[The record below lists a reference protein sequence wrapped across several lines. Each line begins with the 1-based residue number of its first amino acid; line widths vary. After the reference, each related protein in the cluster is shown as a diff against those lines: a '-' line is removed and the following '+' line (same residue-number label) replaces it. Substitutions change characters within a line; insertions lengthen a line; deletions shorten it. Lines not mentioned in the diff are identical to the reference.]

1 MIKLNVYAPAN
12 NLPPPPKKNL
22 NSPSEINFSRIS
34 QAKIVGLSLLYD
46 SIFATTSG
54 VATLGFDPPIMPG
67 TRPAWAGTGTG
78 FAGREERTGE
88 ALL

>member
-12 NLPPPPKKNL
+12 KSLHLLKKI

-54 VATLGFDPPIMPG
+54 VATLGFDPPIIPG